1 MIRDSKTLQALLD
14 GIVECHSDIKITGIS
29 MDSREVRAGYLF
41 IGVPGIGTDGRQF
54 AASALEQGAK
64 ALLLEAG
71 GRFELPA
78 TDVPVIRV
86 DNLKSYIGLILNR
99 FYDFPS
105 SRIKV
110 IGVTGTNGKTTCTQ
124 LLSQALDRSGQRCA
138 VIGTLGNG
146 YPGALSQGTHT
157 TPDAVSMHKLLA
169 DFAEEGAYAV
179 CIEVSSHALE
189 QGRVDGIEF
198 DIAVFTNLT
207 RDHLDYHGDMESYAA
222 AKSKL
227 FLNRSLECA
236 VINLDDAHG
245 RQLREQV
252 TASHVTGFGLHNG
265 DVHAENIQ
273 ATPDGMSFTLV
284 SEADRCPVS
293 VQLYGEFNISNL
305 LAIASVLKFLNWTAG
320 DIAAAFSGL
329 KPVAGRMER
338 FIGEGTFPVVVID
351 YAHTPDALKQAL
363 EALRPHTRGQ
373 LWCVFGC
380 GGDRDRGKRPLMGA
394 IASDL
399 ADHAVLTDDNPRTES
414 PEKIIQEIEAG
425 MNRPHQVL
433 QPRER
438 AVRETILRASADD
451 LVLLA
456 GKGHEDY
463 QEIGV
468 ERIHYSDRELVQ
480 QVFGE
485 VA

>member
-1 MIRDSKTLQALLD
+1 MSGACKTLKSLLD
-14 GIVECHSDIKITGIS
+14 GIAGCDVDIDIRGIS
-29 MDSREVRAGYLF
+29 TDSRTVQPGYLF
-41 IGVPGIGTDGRQF
+41 IGIPGTGVDGRQF
-54 AASALEQGAK
+54 AAAALDQGAT
-64 ALLLEAG
+64 AVLLESG
-71 GRFELPA
+71 GKFDIPV
-78 TDVPVIRV
+78 TGVPVFRI
-86 DNLKSYIGLILNR
+86 DNLRSHVGLILNR

-124 LLSQALDRSGQRCA
+124 LLGKVLDRSDRRCA

-146 YPGALSQGTHT
+146 YPGELSPGTHT
-157 TPDAVSMHKLLA
+157 TPDAVSMHQLLA
-169 DFAEEGAYAV
+169 EFAEQGAYAV

-198 DIAVFTNLT
+198 DIAVFMNLT

-227 FLNRSLECA
+227 FLNKSLESA
-236 VINLDDAHG
+236 VINIDDAYG
-245 RQLREQV
+245 KQLLERV
-252 TASHVTGFGLHNG
+252 TASHVTGFGLHGG

-273 ATPDGMSFTLV
+273 PAPDGMSFTLV
-284 SEADRCPVS
+284 VGTKRCPVD
-293 VQLYGEFNISNL
+293 VHLYGEFNISNL
-305 LAIASVLKFLNWTAG
+305 LAVASVLSILHWTPG
-320 DIAAAFSGL
+320 DIATAFSGL
-329 KPVAGRMER
+329 APVAGRMER
-338 FIGEGTFPVVVID
+338 FAGGDTLPVVIVD

-363 EALRPHTRGQ
+363 ESLRPHTRGK

-394 IASDL
+394 IASEL
-399 ADHAVLTDDNPRTES
+399 ADHAVLTDDNPRTEP
-414 PEKIIQEIEAG
+414 PENIIHEIESG
-425 MNRPHQVL
+425 MSSPHQVI

-438 AVRETILRASADD
+438 AVRETIRQARAED
-451 LVLLA
+451 LILLA

-463 QEIGV
+463 QEIGR